1 MRELTTEERVRRL
14 EAAIEAVEAKGNTFM
29 AANLKKALREL
40 LDASQKGS

>member
-1 MRELTTEERVRRL
+1 MTTEQRKRRL

-40 LDASQKGS
+40 LEASQRGS